1 MATLTQGQFLEIEE
15 IAISS
20 NSKVQ
25 THKSQTNW
33 RYRRIHPTEEI
44 RKESKG
50 KTKRSSL
57 PDFKKF
63 KEIVKRMLNKLQN
76 RREKV
81 RKKTINKELENIIT
95 NQG

>member
-1 MATLTQGQFLEIEE
+1 MEIEE

-63 KEIVKRMLNKLQN
+63 KEIVKRMLNKLQS
-76 RREKV
+76 RIEELRELQKRAKNMIKNQAE
-81 RKKTINKELENIIT
+81 RKKRII
-95 NQG
+95 